1 MTPEKSEVNSTP
13 EEPQGLQP
21 TESAFRKMS
30 VVNADIAHLLH
41 EAIDATNV
49 EKSMSIRQAF
59 ATYPRAVIF
68 SMILSTA
75 IIMEGYD
82 VVLLANFYAFPSFN
96 ARYGSPTGDPK
107 SPYQIPAPW
116 QAGLSNGAGV
126 GEILGLF
133 INGIVS
139 ERYGYRKTMIVSLVS
154 VIGFIFI
161 PFFAKN
167 LIDLE
172 IGEILCGIVSPP
184 IPTFLFH
191 RCRHFGQR
199 IRDTQVVKLSC

>member
-1 MTPEKSEVNSTP
+1 
-13 EEPQGLQP
+13 
-21 TESAFRKMS
+21 
-30 VVNADIAHLLH
+30 
-41 EAIDATNV
+41 
-49 EKSMSIRQAF
+49 
-59 ATYPRAVIF
+59 
-68 SMILSTA
+68 
-75 IIMEGYD
+75 
-82 VVLLANFYAFPSFN
+82 VLLANFYAFPSFN
-96 ARYGSPTGDPK
+96 AKYGSPTGDPT

-139 ERYGYRKTMIVSLVS
+139 ERYGYRKTMIVSLIA

-172 IGEILCGIVSPP
+172 IGEILC
-184 IPTFLFH
+184 
-191 RCRHFGQR
+191 
-199 IRDTQVVKLSC
+199 K